1 MIKALKVFSVVLT
14 ESPAI
19 SPSASELGA
28 KSADRTGAQSFLI
41 RKCRFWLNFWY
52 RLVLVLQRRSNHQRA
67 RSAGKTLL
75 HSPSMPLSEV
85 NARAAPPSQRE
96 KAEWNSTVP
105 AELTPPTFSCRP
117 NIYIYVYK
125 SSSGAPFCISFL
137 QSTSDPSLDWSVRS
151 VRSKRPPTP
160 HIFRVVITGL
170 WAFTSDCS
178 VFAEPDLRG
187 VADFSVTFVL
197 RHVVFKNSEV
207 VGGKGG
213 GPEHCCTFQW
223 VRRGFGL
230 TDPSS
235 ADRLFSNWGR
245 GGRSESLICVR
256 QKNGK

>member
-117 NIYIYVYK
+117 NIYMYINHPVEHL
-125 SSSGAPFCISFL
+125 SVSLFFRVHLIRVW
-137 QSTSDPSLDWSVRS
+137 TDRWDPKDPHPP
-151 VRSKRPPTP
+151 PPTP
-160 HIFRVVITGL
+160 PYI
-170 WAFTSDCS
+170 
-178 VFAEPDLRG
+178 
-187 VADFSVTFVL
+187 
-197 RHVVFKNSEV
+197 
-207 VGGKGG
+207 
-213 GPEHCCTFQW
+213 
-223 VRRGFGL
+223 
-230 TDPSS
+230 
-235 ADRLFSNWGR
+235 
-245 GGRSESLICVR
+245 
-256 QKNGK
+256 